1 MGLRLPALS
10 LRLRLGLLSLA
21 LLALPWFGYRYVR
34 EMERFLLD
42 AQQQTLLG
50 TARAVATALH
60 DRPGLVDAPSAAA
73 QGDGDNTRQQAEALL
88 QQLAVETLPLPDLQ
102 PRHESSPPALRDSL
116 GAAPAR
122 DTAAPLRDETRP
134 GEIAAILRGLQRT
147 TSRIWVVDRR
157 YRLLALAGELRR
169 PNAAA
174 PQEAVSRR
182 LMEWLI
188 PPPREDFD
196 EAAPDDVLATGKEI
210 ANALQGLPGTRLRT
224 SPDGLAVIM
233 SAAHPI
239 WSGDEVVGAV
249 VVEETTNSILTVR
262 KLALERLLV
271 VTLAVF
277 AVAAAVLMWFAF
289 RVSSRITRLRDEAEA
304 AIDARGRITGL
315 VSGQRSS
322 DEIGD
327 LSRSFSSVLSR
338 LSQQQAYLETLA
350 DRLSHELRTPVAV
363 VRSSLENLRASMSGQ
378 TDKTYIVRAEEGLA
392 RLSAILNRM
401 TEATRLEQS
410 LHSAEHEAYD
420 LSAVVSA
427 CVSGYRSAWPQSVF
441 QLELPAG
448 TVLVKGSPDLLAQM
462 LDKLV
467 ENAVDYTGAGEPVRI
482 LMHRLDQQ
490 VRLSVINA
498 GPLLADGLANR
509 LFNAM
514 VSMRECE
521 QGGGLHLGLGLYV
534 ARLIAEFHGGRIAA
548 LNRAD
553 GGGVEMQVTLPLAG
567 AGIS

>member
-1 MGLRLPALS
+1 MGLKLPALS

-73 QGDGDNTRQQAEALL
+73 QGDGDNTRLQAEALL
-88 QQLAVETLPLPDLQ
+88 QQLAVESPSLPDLQ
-102 PRHESSPPALRDSL
+102 PRHESSPPAPP
-116 GAAPAR
+116 GPAPAR
-122 DTAAPLRDETRP
+122 ETVAAQRDEARSA
-134 GEIAAILRGLQRT
+134 EIAAILKGLDRT

-174 PQEAVSRR
+174 PEQAVSRR
-182 LMEWLI
+182 IMEWLI

-210 ANALQGLPGTRLRT
+210 ANALQGLPGTRMRT
-224 SPDGLAVIM
+224 TPDGLAVIM

-239 WSGDEVVGAV
+239 WSGDEVLGAV

-277 AVAAAVLMWFAF
+277 AVAAAALMWFAF

-363 VRSSLENLRASMSGQ
+363 VRSSLENLRASLSDPAAQ
-378 TDKTYIVRAEEGLA
+378 TYIVRAEEGLA

-410 LHSAEHEAYD
+410 LHSVEHEAYD
-420 LSAVVSA
+420 MSAVVSA
-427 CVSGYRSAWPQSVF
+427 CVSGYRSAWPQTSF
-441 QLELPAG
+441 ELELPAG
-448 TVLVKGSPDLLAQM
+448 PVPVKGSPDLLAQM

-467 ENAVDYTGAGEPVRI
+467 ENAVDYSVTGQAVRI
-482 LMHRLDQQ
+482 LMHRLEQQ
-490 VRLSVINA
+490 VQLSVINA
-498 GPLLADGLANR
+498 GPTLAEGLASR

-514 VSMRECE
+514 VSMRQGE

-548 LNRAD
+548 LNHPD
-553 GGGVEMQVTLPLAG
+553 GAGVEMRVTLPLAV
-567 AGIS
+567 AAAA

>member
-10 LRLRLGLLSLA
+10 LRMRLGLLSLA

-42 AQQQTLLG
+42 SQQQTLLG

-60 DRPGLVDAPSAAA
+60 DRPGLVDAPSAVAP
-73 QGDGDNTRQQAEALL
+73 GEGDNTRQQAEALL
-88 QQLAVETLPLPDLQ
+88 QQLAVESQPLPDLQ
-102 PRHESSPPALRDSL
+102 PRHESSPPAPPGSVP
-116 GAAPAR
+116 APE
-122 DTAAPLRDETRP
+122 TVTPLRDEARS
-134 GEIAAILRGLQRT
+134 GEIAAILKGLERT
-147 TSRIWVVDRR
+147 TSRIWVVNRR

-174 PQEAVSRR
+174 PQQAVSRR
-182 LMEWLI
+182 IMEWLI

-210 ANALQGLPGTRLRT
+210 ANALQGLPGTRMRT

-239 WSGDEVVGAV
+239 WSGDEVLGAV

-262 KLALERLLV
+262 NLALERLLV

-277 AVAAAVLMWFAF
+277 AVAAAAMMWFAF

-363 VRSSLENLRASMSGQ
+363 VRSSLENLRASLPEEA
-378 TDKTYIVRAEEGLA
+378 DRTYIVRAEEGLA

-410 LHSAEHEAYD
+410 LHSAERETYD
-420 LSAVVSA
+420 MAAVVSA
-427 CVSGYRSAWPQSVF
+427 CVSGYRSAWPQTAF
-441 QLELPAG
+441 ELELPAG
-448 TVLVKGSPDLLAQM
+448 PVQVKGSPDLLAQM

-467 ENAVDYTGAGEPVRI
+467 ENAVDYSVSGQPVRI
-482 LMHRLDQQ
+482 LMHRLEQQ
-490 VRLSVINA
+490 VQLSVVNA
-498 GPLLADGLANR
+498 GPLLAEGLAAR
-509 LFNAM
+509 LFNVM
-514 VSMRECE
+514 VSMRQGE

-548 LNRAD
+548 LNCPD
-553 GGGVEMQVTLPLAG
+553 GSGVEMRVTLPVAATG
-567 AGIS
+567 AP